1 MSSMGN
7 RKLATTATSAATNVL
22 TTYRSTTVFIDPAA
36 RAFAS
41 ALITRKNTRI
51 GATPFSA
58 DTNSV
63 PSSSTTS
70 MFGTA
75 TPSTPPITSPMTM
88 RFTRLTEFHAW
99 TTFLIP
105 MMRSF
110 PVESHHSSRKRAR
123 ARKAFGRRFSFPP
136 FLVSW
141 SLRAFG
147 RDATRA
153 GVAELADAPD
163 LGSGGET
170 REGSSPF
177 ARTIKIRRGALRP
190 MREAKAA
197 HPFPMHAFV
206 KLNASLDPHT
216 LDKSVHEQKKA
227 RSFGV
232 RAS

>member
-1 MSSMGN
+1 MGN

-75 TPSTPPITSPMTM
+75 TPSTPPITSPMTI

-105 MMRSF
+105 MTAF
-110 PVESHHSSRKRAR
+110 LSR
-123 ARKAFGRRFSFPP
+123 
-136 FLVSW
+136 
-141 SLRAFG
+141 
-147 RDATRA
+147 
-153 GVAELADAPD
+153 
-163 LGSGGET
+163 
-170 REGSSPF
+170 
-177 ARTIKIRRGALRP
+177 
-190 MREAKAA
+190 
-197 HPFPMHAFV
+197 
-206 KLNASLDPHT
+206 
-216 LDKSVHEQKKA
+216 
-227 RSFGV
+227 
-232 RAS
+232 